1 MANYTITESVH
12 IDIRVDGATISGDY
26 EPGVVE
32 LHPAVAEVLVAQ
44 GIASLAIAEP
54 EAEPAPAK
62 ASKKT
67 TPKDT
72 PTETTEA

>member
-1 MANYTITESVH
+1 MANYTIKEPVH
-12 IDIRVDGATISGDY
+12 IDVRVDGATIAEDY
-26 EPGVVE
+26 KPGVVE

-44 GIASLAIAEP
+44 GIASIAIAEP
-54 EAEPAPAK
+54 EAEPTPAK